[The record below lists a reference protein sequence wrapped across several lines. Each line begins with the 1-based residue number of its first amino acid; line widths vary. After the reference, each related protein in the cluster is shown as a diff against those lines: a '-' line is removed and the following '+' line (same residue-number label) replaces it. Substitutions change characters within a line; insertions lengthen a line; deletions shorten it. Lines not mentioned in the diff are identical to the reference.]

1 MSNTTKYEN
10 RIIHKTLSVSMRED
24 DLLIVN
30 KKLHEIVNFE
40 NKIWKSKA
48 KEIEGKAKENGI
60 DVLIKP
66 QKNYVSK
73 QEVIKRLIFKKW
85 EETVGIEDLNIEV
98 G

>member
-1 MSNTTKYEN
+1 MGNTTKYEN
-10 RIIHKTLSVSMRED
+10 RVIHKTLSVSMRED

-40 NKIWKSKA
+40 NRTWKSKA
-48 KEIEGKAKENGI
+48 KEIEGKAKEDGI

-73 QEVIKRLIFKKW
+73 QEIIKRLIFKKW
-85 EETVGIEDLNIEV
+85 EETVGIDEINIEV

>member
-30 KKLHEIVNFE
+30 KKLHEIVNYE
-40 NKIWKSKA
+40 NKNWKSKA